1 MSTLRLPKV
10 ATPLTAVT
18 VVVPASVPPLG
29 LVPSATVTLPVNPVT
44 RFPCASRAATCTAGL
59 IVRAATALLGC
70 TVKTSCVADPGVTLK
85 AVLVAPLSPGAAAV
99 NV

>member
-1 MSTLRLPKV
+1 MLRLAKL

-18 VVVPASVPPLG
+18 VVVPDRVPPLG
-29 LVPSATVTLPVNPVT
+29 FVPRATATDPANPVA

-70 TVKTSCVADPGVTLK
+70 TVKTSWLAVPTVMLK
-85 AVLVAPLSPGAAAV
+85 AVLVAPLGPPAGAVAV
-99 NV
+99 RV